1 MGHRQMKQ
9 VAILFSILLLA
20 PISIPA
26 QSCGDFPAPGF
37 DDPKMRHFTGSYSNP
52 NYGFAV
58 KIPKGITGHDIPA
71 PAPHHGFGVVLSWE
85 PRAYMDFDGS
95 YNALELSLPETE
107 NQNLER
113 LRESSESLLSVSSKG
128 SKLGRLDARRQVV
141 RHNCKGH
148 AKGMLGLGA

>member
-1 MGHRQMKQ
+1 MRIKSNLMR
-9 VAILFSILLLA
+9 AASFLSLSLLI
-20 PISIPA
+20 PIVLGA

-37 DDPKMRHFTGSYSNP
+37 DAPEMRHFTGQYSNP
-52 NYGFAV
+52 NFGFAV
-58 KIPKGITGHDIPA
+58 RIPKGITGHDLPA

-128 SKLGRLDARRQVV
+128 SKLGPLDARRQV
-141 RHNCKGH
+141 
-148 AKGMLGLGA
+148 